1 MSGIAHEWKDF
12 NLTPPLLSSS
22 DLFIAFI
29 VKVSGLDNSCI
40 LTCEGSGSGV
50 GLGLKPVF
58 LGKQMQP
65 WDHNIAF
72 QDCTRVVSLEYVA
85 RDRLFQ
91 IFQLDLM
98 FIFYALTNDVLLL
111 HHEPLIEAT

>member
-1 MSGIAHEWKDF
+1 MSGIAHEWK
-12 NLTPPLLSSS
+12 NINVTPPLLSSS

-85 RDRLFQ
+85 SDPLFLL
-91 IFQLDLM
+91 FQLDLI
-98 FIFYALTNDVLLL
+98 FIFYALINDLLLL
-111 HHEPLIEAT
+111 HHELLVDVT

>member
-1 MSGIAHEWKDF
+1 MF
-12 NLTPPLLSSS
+12 P
-22 DLFIAFI
+22 
-29 VKVSGLDNSCI
+29 
-40 LTCEGSGSGV
+40 
-50 GLGLKPVF
+50 
-58 LGKQMQP
+58 GKKNQP
-65 WDHNIAF
+65 RDHNIAF